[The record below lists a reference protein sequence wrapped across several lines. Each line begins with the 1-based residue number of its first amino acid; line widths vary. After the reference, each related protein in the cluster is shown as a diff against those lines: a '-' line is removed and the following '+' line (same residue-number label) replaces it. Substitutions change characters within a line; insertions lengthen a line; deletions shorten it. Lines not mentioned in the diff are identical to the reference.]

1 MALAAEVGVE
11 TSLDVWTE
19 AGLSGLD
26 PAPGYDPVDTE
37 TIPPGLSWVLATK
50 TLDGTPTEA
59 GTWEVALTGGDPFG
73 NPSPGT
79 AVVTVTGGSGGG
91 GDDGPGEA
99 RAVIVEGSHITL
111 DLRAVLGLDLPD
123 LTGATAAPLP
133 SGMTHDGAGVLTGT
147 PEAPGEVTTEL
158 RDSGGALLGTV
169 VVLVLPEG
177 SSASDDPWDLWD
189 NLAAALAPRVA
200 ALVGRQGDPDTEA
213 LATAQLPLVAEYV
226 RGYTRG
232 RGFDGDAPAG
242 PLRAVIVSAT
252 ARLATNPEQ
261 VSVYSV
267 GDYSERPA
275 QLAGWTLAE
284 IGVLHR
290 YRVVTA

>member
-1 MALAAEVGVE
+1 MALSAEVGVA

-19 AGLSGLD
+19 AGFSGLGF
-26 PAPGYDPVDTE
+26 ASGYDPVDAE
-37 TIPPGLSWVLATK
+37 TVPPGLSWVEATK

-59 GTWEVALTGGDPFG
+59 GTWEVALTAGDPFG
-73 NPSPGT
+73 NPAEGT
-79 AVVTVTGGSGGG
+79 AIVEVTGGSGP
-91 GDDGPGEA
+91 DPDPEDPAQVQVVLVEGEA
-99 RAVIVEGSHITL
+99 VSV
-111 DLRAVLGLDLPD
+111 DLAARMGVD
-123 LTGATAAPLP
+123 LTGTTADPLP
-133 SGMTHDGAGVLTGT
+133 SGMTYDGDGTLSGT
-147 PEAPGEVTTEL
+147 PAAPGSV
-158 RDSGGALLGTV
+158 AV
-169 VVLVLPEG
+169 VVTRGAETVGTADVLILPAG
-177 SSASDDPWDLWD
+177 SSASDDPWDVWD

-200 ALVGRQGDPDTEA
+200 ALVGRVGDADTI
-213 LATAQLPLVAEYV
+213 ATAEAQLPLVAEYV

-232 RGFDGDAPAG
+232 RGFEGEAPAG

-261 VSVYSV
+261 VSVYTV

-290 YRVVTA
+290 YRVVSA

>member
-1 MALAAEVGVE
+1 MALNAEVGVT

-19 AGLSGLD
+19 AGLSSAD
-26 PAPGYDPVDTE
+26 PYQYGDPVDAE

-59 GTWEVALTGGDPFG
+59 GSWEVALTGQDPMG
-73 NPSPGT
+73 NPVDGT
-79 AVVTVTGGSGGG
+79 AVVNVTGGSGP
-91 GDDGPGEA
+91 DPDPDEPGEV
-99 RAVIVEGSHITL
+99 RVVLVEGEAVSVNVADRMGV
-111 DLRAVLGLDLPD
+111 DLAGTD
-123 LTGATAAPLP
+123 AAPLP
-133 SGMTHDGAGVLTGT
+133 SGMSYDGEGTLSGT
-147 PEAPGEVTTEL
+147 PAAPGSVAVVVT
-158 RDSGGALLGTV
+158 RGGTTVGTV
-169 VVLVLPEG
+169 DVLILPAG
-177 SSASDDPWDLWD
+177 SSASDDPWDVWD

-200 ALVGRQGDPDTEA
+200 AIVGRVGDEDTI
-213 LATAQLPLVAEYV
+213 ATAEAQLPLVAEYV

-261 VSVYSV
+261 VSVYTV

-290 YRVVTA
+290 YRVVSA

>member
-1 MALAAEVGVE
+1 MALSAEVGVA

-19 AGLSGLD
+19 AGLSGIGLNAYGDSCD
-26 PAPGYDPVDTE
+26 PATV
-37 TIPPGLSWVLATK
+37 PPGLVFVSATR

-59 GTWEVALTGGDPFG
+59 GTWEVSLTGNDAHE
-73 NPSPGT
+73 NDVYGT
-79 AVVTVTGGSGGG
+79 AVVNVTGGSGPGP
-91 GDDGPGEA
+91 DPDEPGE
-99 RAVIVEGSHITL
+99 VQVVLVEGEAVSV
-111 DLRAVLGLDLPD
+111 DLADRLGVDLAG
-123 LTGATAAPLP
+123 TTAAPLP
-133 SGMTHDGAGVLTGT
+133 SGMSYDGEGTLSGT
-147 PEAPGEVTTEL
+147 PAAPGSV
-158 RDSGGALLGTV
+158 AV
-169 VVLVLPEG
+169 VVSRGEATVGTANVLILPAG
-177 SSASDDPWDLWD
+177 SSASDDPWDVWD

-200 ALVGRQGDPDTEA
+200 ALVGRVGDADTI
-213 LATAQLPLVAEYV
+213 ATAEAQLPLVAEYV

-232 RGFDGDAPAG
+232 RGFEGEAPAG

-261 VSVYSV
+261 VNAYTM

-290 YRVVTA
+290 YRVVSA

>member
-1 MALAAEVGVE
+1 MALSAEVGVA

-26 PAPGYDPVDTE
+26 PVSGYPPADPA
-37 TIPPGLSWVLATK
+37 TIPPGLSWTLATR

-59 GTWEVALTGGDPFG
+59 GSWEVALTAGDPFG
-73 NPSPGT
+73 NPVPGT
-79 AVVTVTGGSGGG
+79 AVVNVTGGSGP
-91 GDDGPGEA
+91 DPDPDEPGEV
-99 RAVIVEGSHITL
+99 RVVLVEGEAVSVDVADRMGVEL
-111 DLRAVLGLDLPD
+111 DG
-123 LTGATAAPLP
+123 TTAAPLP
-133 SGMTHDGAGVLTGT
+133 SGMTYDGNGTLSGT
-147 PEAPGEVTTEL
+147 PTAPGSVAVVVTRGETTV
-158 RDSGGALLGTV
+158 GTV
-169 VVLVLPEG
+169 DVLILPAG
-177 SSASDDPWDLWD
+177 SSASDDPWDVWD

-200 ALVGRQGDPDTEA
+200 AIVGRVGDEDTI
-213 LATAQLPLVAEYV
+213 ATAEAQLPLVAEYV

-261 VSVYSV
+261 VSVYTV

-290 YRVVTA
+290 YRVVSA

>member
-1 MALAAEVGVE
+1 MALEAEVGVE
-11 TSLDVWTE
+11 VSLDVWTE
-19 AGLSGLD
+19 AGHAGLD
-26 PAPGYDPVDTE
+26 PAPAPAQPIDVA
-37 TIPPGLSWVLATK
+37 TIPPGLSWVLATR

-59 GTWEVALTGGDPFG
+59 GSWEVKLTAGDPFG
-73 NPSPGT
+73 NPVEGT
-79 AVVTVTGGSGGG
+79 AVVNVTGGSGG
-91 GDDGPGEA
+91 DPDPDEPGEI
-99 RAVIVEGSHITL
+99 RVVLVEGEAVSVDVADRMGVDL
-111 DLRAVLGLDLPD
+111 DG
-123 LTGATAAPLP
+123 TTAAPLP
-133 SGMTHDGAGVLTGT
+133 SGMTYDGAGTLSGT
-147 PEAPGEVTTEL
+147 PTAPGSVAVIVNRGDTTV
-158 RDSGGALLGTV
+158 GTV
-169 VVLVLPEG
+169 DVLVLPAG

-200 ALVGRQGDPDTEA
+200 ALVGRQGDPETEA

-261 VSVYSV
+261 VSVYTM

>member
-1 MALAAEVGVE
+1 MALSAEVGVA

-19 AGLSGLD
+19 AGFSGLGF
-26 PAPGYDPVDTE
+26 ASGYEPVDAE
-37 TIPPGLSWVLATK
+37 TIPPGLSWVAATK

-59 GTWEVALTGGDPFG
+59 GSWEVALTAGDPFG
-73 NPSPGT
+73 NAVEGT
-79 AVVTVTGGSGGG
+79 AVVNVTGGSGP
-91 GDDGPGEA
+91 DPDPDEPGEV
-99 RAVIVEGSHITL
+99 RVVLVEGQTVSVDVSAGMGV
-111 DLRAVLGLDLPD
+111 DLAGTD
-123 LTGATAAPLP
+123 AAPLP
-133 SGMTHDGAGVLTGT
+133 SGMSYDGEGTLSGT
-147 PEAPGEVTTEL
+147 PAAPGSVAVVVT
-158 RDSGGALLGTV
+158 RGGTTVGTV
-169 VVLVLPEG
+169 DVLILPAG
-177 SSASDDPWDLWD
+177 SSASDDPWDVWD

-200 ALVGRQGDPDTEA
+200 AIVGRVGDEDTI
-213 LATAQLPLVAEYV
+213 ATAEAQLPLVAEYV

-261 VSVYSV
+261 VSVYTV

-290 YRVVTA
+290 YRVVSA

>member
-1 MALAAEVGVE
+1 MALSAEVGVA

-19 AGLSGLD
+19 AGLDGLGF
-26 PAPGYDPVDTE
+26 APGYDPVDE
-37 TIPPGLSWVLATK
+37 QTIPPGLSWVEATK

-59 GTWEVALTGGDPFG
+59 GSWEVALTAGDPLG
-73 NPSPGT
+73 NPAEGT
-79 AVVTVTGGSGGG
+79 AVVNVTGGSGP
-91 GDDGPGEA
+91 DPDPDEPGEV
-99 RAVIVEGSHITL
+99 RVVLVEGE
-111 DLRAVLGLDLPD
+111 AVSVNVADRMGVD
-123 LTGATAAPLP
+123 LTGTDAAPLP
-133 SGMTHDGAGVLTGT
+133 SGMSYDGEGTLSGT
-147 PEAPGEVTTEL
+147 PAAPGSVAVVVT
-158 RDSGGALLGTV
+158 RGGTTVGTV
-169 VVLVLPEG
+169 NVLILPAG
-177 SSASDDPWDLWD
+177 SSASDDPWDVWD

-200 ALVGRQGDPDTEA
+200 AIVGRVGDEDTI
-213 LATAQLPLVAEYV
+213 ATAEAQLPLVAEYV

-261 VSVYSV
+261 VSVYTV

-290 YRVVTA
+290 YRVVSA

>member
-1 MALAAEVGVE
+1 MALSAEVGVA

-19 AGLSGLD
+19 AGLDGLD
-26 PAPGYDPVDTE
+26 PYQYGEPVDAE
-37 TIPPGLSWVLATK
+37 TIPPGLSWVLATR

-59 GTWEVALTGGDPFG
+59 GSWEVALTAQDPFG
-73 NPSPGT
+73 NESPGT
-79 AVVTVTGGSGGG
+79 AVVNVTGGSGP
-91 GDDGPGEA
+91 GPDPEDPAQVQVVLVEGEA
-99 RAVIVEGSHITL
+99 VSV
-111 DLRAVLGLDLPD
+111 DLADRMGVD
-123 LTGATAAPLP
+123 LTGTTADPLP
-133 SGMTHDGAGVLTGT
+133 SGMSYDGDGTLSGT
-147 PEAPGEVTTEL
+147 PAAPGSV
-158 RDSGGALLGTV
+158 AV
-169 VVLVLPEG
+169 VVTRGAETVGTADVLILPAG
-177 SSASDDPWDLWD
+177 SSASDDPWDVWD

-200 ALVGRQGDPDTEA
+200 ALVGRVGDADTI
-213 LATAQLPLVAEYV
+213 ATAEAQLPLVAEYV

-232 RGFDGDAPAG
+232 RGFEGEAPAG

-261 VSVYSV
+261 VSVYTV

-290 YRVVTA
+290 YRVVSA

>member
-1 MALAAEVGVE
+1 MALSAEVGVA

-19 AGLSGLD
+19 AGLDGLGF
-26 PAPGYDPVDTE
+26 APGYDPVDE
-37 TIPPGLSWVLATK
+37 QTIPPGLSWVEATK

-59 GTWEVALTGGDPFG
+59 GSWEVALTAGDPLG
-73 NPSPGT
+73 NPAEGT
-79 AVVTVTGGSGGG
+79 AVVNVTGGSGP
-91 GDDGPGEA
+91 DPDPDEPGEV
-99 RAVIVEGSHITL
+99 RVVLVEGEAVSVDVAERMGV
-111 DLRAVLGLDLPD
+111 DLAGTD
-123 LTGATAAPLP
+123 AAPLP
-133 SGMTHDGAGVLTGT
+133 SGMSYDGEGTLSGT
-147 PEAPGEVTTEL
+147 PAAPGSVAVVVT
-158 RDSGGALLGTV
+158 RGGTTVGTV
-169 VVLVLPEG
+169 DVLILPAG
-177 SSASDDPWDLWD
+177 SSASDDPWDVWD

-200 ALVGRQGDPDTEA
+200 AIVGRVGDADTI
-213 LATAQLPLVAEYV
+213 ATAEAQLPLVAEYV

-261 VSVYSV
+261 VSVYTV

-290 YRVVTA
+290 YRVVSA

>member
-1 MALAAEVGVE
+1 MALSAEVGVA

-19 AGLSGLD
+19 AGLDGLGF
-26 PAPGYDPVDTE
+26 APGYDPVDE
-37 TIPPGLSWVLATK
+37 QTIPPGLSWVEATK

-59 GTWEVALTGGDPFG
+59 GSWEVALTAGDPLG
-73 NPSPGT
+73 NPAEGT
-79 AVVTVTGGSGGG
+79 AVVNVTGGSGP
-91 GDDGPGEA
+91 DPDPDEPGEV
-99 RAVIVEGSHITL
+99 RVVLVEGEAVSVDVAERMGV
-111 DLRAVLGLDLPD
+111 DLAGTD
-123 LTGATAAPLP
+123 AAPLP
-133 SGMTHDGAGVLTGT
+133 SGMSYDGEGTLSGT
-147 PEAPGEVTTEL
+147 PAAPGSVAVVVT
-158 RDSGGALLGTV
+158 RGGTTVGTV
-169 VVLVLPEG
+169 DVLILPAG
-177 SSASDDPWDLWD
+177 SSASDDPWDVWD

-200 ALVGRQGDPDTEA
+200 AIVGRVGDADTI
-213 LATAQLPLVAEYV
+213 ATAEAQLPLVAEYV

-232 RGFDGDAPAG
+232 RGFEGEAPAG

-261 VSVYSV
+261 VSVYTV

-290 YRVVTA
+290 YRVVSA

>member
-1 MALAAEVGVE
+1 MALSAEVGVT

-19 AGLSGLD
+19 AGLDGLGFPPSGEPID
-26 PAPGYDPVDTE
+26 AA
-37 TIPPGLSWVLATK
+37 TIPPGLSWVPATK

-59 GTWEVALTGGDPFG
+59 GTWEVALTGADPFG
-73 NPSPGT
+73 NDAPGT
-79 AVVTVTGGSGGG
+79 AVVNVTGGSGP
-91 GDDGPGEA
+91 DPDPGEPGEV
-99 RAVIVEGSHITL
+99 RVVLVEGETVSVDVADRMGV
-111 DLRAVLGLDLPD
+111 DLAG
-123 LTGATAAPLP
+123 TTAAPLP
-133 SGMTHDGAGVLTGT
+133 TGITYDGEGTLSGT
-147 PEAPGEVTTEL
+147 PTAPGSVAVVVKRGDTTV
-158 RDSGGALLGTV
+158 GTV
-169 VVLVLPEG
+169 NVLILPAG
-177 SSASDDPWDLWD
+177 SSASDDPWDVWD

-200 ALVGRQGDPDTEA
+200 AIVGRVGDEDTI
-213 LATAQLPLVAEYV
+213 ATAEAQLPLVAEYV

-261 VSVYSV
+261 VSVYTV

-290 YRVVTA
+290 YRVVSA

>member
-1 MALAAEVGVE
+1 MALSAEVGVAV
-11 TSLDVWTE
+11 SLDVWTE

-26 PAPGYDPVDTE
+26 PAPGYDPVDAE

-59 GTWEVALTGGDPFG
+59 GTWEVALTAGDPLG
-73 NPSPGT
+73 NPVEAT
-79 AVVTVTGGSGGG
+79 AVVNVTGGSGPV
-91 GDDGPGEA
+91 DPDEPAQVQVVLVEGEA
-99 RAVIVEGSHITL
+99 VSV
-111 DLRAVLGLDLPD
+111 DLADRMGVD
-123 LTGATAAPLP
+123 LTGTTADPLP
-133 SGMTHDGAGVLTGT
+133 SGMSYDGDGTLSGT
-147 PEAPGEVTTEL
+147 PAAPGSV
-158 RDSGGALLGTV
+158 AV
-169 VVLVLPEG
+169 VVTRGAETVGTADVLILPAG
-177 SSASDDPWDLWD
+177 SSASDDPWDVWD

-200 ALVGRQGDPDTEA
+200 AIVGRVGDADTI
-213 LATAQLPLVAEYV
+213 ATAEAQLPLVAEYV

-232 RGFDGDAPAG
+232 RGFEGEAPAG
-242 PLRAVIVSAT
+242 PLRAVIVAAT

-261 VSVYSV
+261 VSVYTV

-290 YRVVTA
+290 YRVVSA

>member
-1 MALAAEVGVE
+1 MALSAEVGVA

-19 AGLSGLD
+19 AGFDGYGF
-26 PAPGYDPVDTE
+26 ATGYDPVDAE
-37 TIPPGLSWVLATK
+37 TIPPGLSWVEATK

-59 GTWEVALTGGDPFG
+59 GTWEIALTCGDPLG
-73 NPSPGT
+73 NPVEGT
-79 AVVTVTGGSGGG
+79 AIVEVTGGSGP
-91 GDDGPGEA
+91 DPDPEEPGE
-99 RAVIVEGSHITL
+99 VQVVLVEGEAVSV
-111 DLRAVLGLDLPD
+111 DLADRLGVDLAG
-123 LTGATAAPLP
+123 TTADPLP
-133 SGMTHDGAGVLTGT
+133 SGMSYDGEGTLSGT
-147 PEAPGEVTTEL
+147 PEAPGSV
-158 RDSGGALLGTV
+158 AV
-169 VVLVLPEG
+169 VVSRGEATVGTANVLILPAG
-177 SSASDDPWDLWD
+177 SSASDDPWDVWD

-200 ALVGRQGDPDTEA
+200 ALVGRVGDADTI
-213 LATAQLPLVAEYV
+213 ATAEAQLPLVAEYV

-232 RGFDGDAPAG
+232 RGFEGEAPAG

-261 VSVYSV
+261 VSVYTV

-290 YRVVTA
+290 YRVVSA

>member
-1 MALAAEVGVE
+1 MALSAEVGVA

-19 AGLSGLD
+19 AGFSGLGF
-26 PAPGYDPVDTE
+26 ASGYDPVDAE
-37 TIPPGLSWVLATK
+37 TIPPGLSWVEATK
-50 TLDGTPTEA
+50 TLDGTPTEP
-59 GTWEVALTGGDPFG
+59 GSWEVALTAGDPFG
-73 NPSPGT
+73 NPSEGT
-79 AVVTVTGGSGGG
+79 AVVNVTGGSGPGP
-91 GDDGPGEA
+91 DPDEPGEV
-99 RAVIVEGSHITL
+99 RVVLVEGEAVSVNVAERMGV
-111 DLRAVLGLDLPD
+111 DLAGTD
-123 LTGATAAPLP
+123 AAPLP
-133 SGMTHDGAGVLTGT
+133 SGMSYDGEGTLSGT
-147 PEAPGEVTTEL
+147 PAAPGSVAVVVT
-158 RDSGGALLGTV
+158 RGGTTVGTV
-169 VVLVLPEG
+169 NVLILPAG
-177 SSASDDPWDLWD
+177 SSASDDPWDVWD

-200 ALVGRQGDPDTEA
+200 AIVGRVGDEDTI
-213 LATAQLPLVAEYV
+213 ATAEAQLPLVAEYV

-261 VSVYSV
+261 VSVYTV

-290 YRVVTA
+290 YRVVSA

>member
-1 MALAAEVGVE
+1 MALAAEVGVT

-19 AGLSGLD
+19 AELSGLN
-26 PAPGYDPVDTE
+26 PAPGTPPVDAA
-37 TIPPGLSWVLATK
+37 TIPPGLSWVLATR

-59 GTWEVALTGGDPFG
+59 GTWEVALTAGDPFG
-73 NPSPGT
+73 NPVPGT
-79 AVVTVTGGSGGG
+79 AVVNVTGGSGPV
-91 GDDGPGEA
+91 DPEDPGE
-99 RAVIVEGSHITL
+99 VQVVLVEGKTVSVNVADRMGV
-111 DLRAVLGLDLPD
+111 DLAG
-123 LTGATAAPLP
+123 TTAAPLP
-133 SGMTHDGAGVLTGT
+133 SGMSYDGEGTLSGT
-147 PEAPGEVTTEL
+147 PTAPGSVAVVIKRGDTTV
-158 RDSGGALLGTV
+158 GTAN
-169 VVLVLPEG
+169 VLILPEG

-200 ALVGRQGDPDTEA
+200 AIVGRVGDADTI
-213 LATAQLPLVAEYV
+213 ATAEAQLPLVAEYV